1 MRSILLISWK
11 EIRQRVF
18 NRSFVLS
25 LILGP
30 VFILTCVYILVK
42 AADEGKKNVHV
53 LIADPGD
60 ILQGV
65 ISSKEDPNVQYSF
78 VSDYLEIVC
87 GDHKSIKIKEI
98 QRQGKKPQNIGEF
111 MLGSQIKK
119 GTVI

>member
-78 VSDYLEIVC
+78 VSDYLEI
-87 GDHKSIKIKEI
+87 DEFA
-98 QRQGKKPQNIGEF
+98 QGKPYQDFDALLEVNEKVLNN
-111 MLGSQIKK
+111 KK
-119 GTVI
+119 VFIFYRDYL